1 MAVLYNALWCESV
14 TRNCDE
20 SDADSIQGT
29 GARADTFTNYGHGAL
44 RVKKNKKQESDET
57 VLTTQ
62 KRLPK
67 RLIVL
72 VKPKSGGA
80 RQKFFPALRT

>member
-1 MAVLYNALWCESV
+1 M
-14 TRNCDE
+14 T
-20 SDADSIQGT
+20 
-29 GARADTFTNYGHGAL
+29 GHGGTES
-44 RVKKNKKQESDET
+44 KKNKKQEIDQT

-80 RQKFFPALRT
+80 RQKFFPALRAWHVRANF